1 MNDLPAL
8 PIGAVALCHHKIVT
22 TSLVVSEVFG
32 KNHQHVLRDIRALN
46 QPKSGPVEDANAPK
60 SGGVKEGDRSKSGR
74 ISDPIDAFWR
84 LNFQP
89 RTYVDAM
96 NRTQDMFEI
105 TKDGF
110 ALLVMGYSGEKAL
123 LFKIAYITEFNAMA
137 QRLKG
142 DGSARFRLA
151 ETWYFNKYP
160 ERLTIRQMT
169 MQGEPYW
176 YISRA
181 LGRSVSAIGRA
192 VGDMLKAGMMTRDAL
207 DNARQFLGK
216 IWAAYRRQE
225 KNQTPLLWR

>member
-1 MNDLPAL
+1 
-8 PIGAVALCHHKIVT
+8 
-22 TSLVVSEVFG
+22 
-32 KNHQHVLRDIRALN
+32 
-46 QPKSGPVEDANAPK
+46 
-60 SGGVKEGDRSKSGR
+60 
-74 ISDPIDAFWR
+74 
-84 LNFQP
+84 
-89 RTYVDAM
+89 
-96 NRTQDMFEI
+96 
-105 TKDGF
+105 
-110 ALLVMGYSGEKAL
+110 MGYTGEKAL
-123 LFKIAYITEFNAMA
+123 MFKIAYITEFDAMA
-137 QRLKG
+137 QRLHG
-142 DGSARFRLA
+142 SESARFRLA

-225 KNQTPLLWR
+225 KNETPLLWR